1 MKNLFTTVLAIISSI
16 SLLAQERT
24 TVTATTSDIS
34 DNLDLRAVATLF
46 GDASDLED
54 FEQRLNNPKNQISNL
69 DLNNDGYVDYLR
81 VIESVEKNTHLIV
94 VQSVLGKDLFQDVA
108 TIEVE
113 RDANNRVQV
122 QVVGD
127 VYMYGENYIYEP
139 IYVHTPV
146 IYNTFWVSHY
156 RPYCSAWYWGYYPSY
171 FYYWTPFPTFRYVNH
186 IHMHINF
193 GHTFYYAPYRRCHVA
208 YASYYGR
215 RGNAYENLY
224 PNRSFTS
231 RNNGVRNRYELT
243 NNATS
248 NPRGSSPR
256 TENYGGVKNPR
267 GNNAS
272 AENATISE
280 PRSINNPRTESYGGV
295 KNPRGN
301 NASTENAT
309 ISEPRSTNN
318 PRTEN
323 YGGVKNPRNNSY
335 SSSTSSSPRNYSSPK
350 NNTFSSPRSS
360 SSSSMGAS
368 TPRGSSSRNGDGN
381 IGRGGSRR

>member
-24 TVTATTSDIS
+24 TVTASTSDIS